1 MRGYCITVQ
10 ELCEFSPGPEILQGC
25 EFSLDAAKSPHMRNL
40 TRTCEISLPAKSHL
54 SEFSSVERI
63 LIFPVR
69 IRKCEISQGCDFSD
83 SDEIS
88 QRCKISFGPAK
99 SHL

>member
-1 MRGYCITVQ
+1 MRGRAFDVRARARGGRSPESGGRELGLDVRHGRLPTGNLTTVITVQ

-54 SEFSSVERI
+54 SEFS
-63 LIFPVR
+63 
-69 IRKCEISQGCDFSD
+69 
-83 SDEIS
+83 
-88 QRCKISFGPAK
+88 
-99 SHL
+99 